1 MFLQIGFCG
10 VGEFHF
16 HAPAVDAMDALE
28 FFSAT
33 GTGLFHR
40 QKNVRPPMLETSQN
54 EYQLFKQ
61 HCTGN
66 EAGLERSQ

>member
-16 HAPAVDAMDALE
+16 HAPAVDAMDALK
-28 FFSAT
+28 FFSTT

-40 QKNVRPPMLETSQN
+40 QKKR
-54 EYQLFKQ
+54 
-61 HCTGN
+61 
-66 EAGLERSQ
+66 EASIAGDLTK